1 MIEDIKVGETY
12 NVRVT
17 VEDKSD
23 RGWIQVRTS
32 ESAFPIVLAAFEAEA
47 FSPISPENGIKNTE
61 TAPKYDPCRML
72 KKGDRVEVVKNK
84 GRIGSTETP
93 VGTLAT
99 VTEDE
104 EEAEWI
110 YIQAEGSNKI
120 DTIDPAYLEL
130 VTPVEE
136 LEPYYILQ
144 DCEEI
149 DGDTVVFWAVR
160 DEHDDTV
167 AKFYVELYR
176 ADGAQK
182 AAEAERDRRNAEW
195 RKEQSNDND

>member
-1 MIEDIKVGETY
+1 MNLKEIHDAAMNGRTFRFTGKIE
-12 NVRVT
+12 
-17 VEDKSD
+17 
-23 RGWIQVRTS
+23 Q
-32 ESAFPIVLAAFEAEA
+32 
-47 FSPISPENGIKNTE
+47 FSFENGKLKIDWVFPDAGKPFNSNHDFAYIE
-61 TAPKYDPCRML
+61 LAPKYDPCRKL

-136 LEPYYILQ
+136 LEPYSVAYWV
-144 DCEEI
+144 DTSEEC
-149 DGDTVVFWAVR
+149 GRFEVVRGEQCVSIYPYGHHETRYYKKA
-160 DEHDDTV
+160 EQ
-167 AKFYVELYR
+167 AK
-176 ADGAQK
+176 A
-182 AAEAERDRRNAEW
+182 AAEAERDRLNAEW
-195 RKEQSNDND
+195 RKEQSNAQ

>member
-1 MIEDIKVGETY
+1 MNIKEIHDAAMNGRTFRFTGKIE
-12 NVRVT
+12 
-17 VEDKSD
+17 
-23 RGWIQVRTS
+23 Q
-32 ESAFPIVLAAFEAEA
+32 
-47 FSPISPENGIKNTE
+47 FSFENGKLKIDWVFPDAGKLFNSNHDFAYIE
-61 TAPKYDPCRML
+61 LAPKYDPCRLL

-136 LEPYYILQ
+136 LEPYYTALST
-144 DCEEI
+144 EEI
-149 DGDTVVFWAVR
+149 DGDTVEFWAVR

-182 AAEAERDRRNAEW
+182 AAEAERDRRNAEH
-195 RKEQSNDND
+195 RKEQQ